1 MSLGDAVLDILRD
14 VPRLEN
20 NPWVLTDKLEGGR
33 LTDLQPFWQ
42 RVRRRAGLSDARIHD
57 LRHTFAS
64 VAATN
69 GMSLLVIG
77 KILGHKSEQ
86 TTKRYAHLARGTV
99 REAAGDVAASIAR
112 SMSQFAD
119 AAATAF

>member
-1 MSLGDAVLDILRD
+1 VPVGDAVLDILRD

-20 NPWVLTDKLEGGR
+20 NPWVLTGKLDGGR
-33 LTDLQPFWQ
+33 LADLQPFWQ
-42 RVRRRAGLSDARIHD
+42 RVRQRAGLSDARIHD

-86 TTKRYAHLARGTV
+86 TTKRYAHLARSTV
-99 REAAGDVAASIAR
+99 REAAGDVAASIVTC
-112 SMSQFAD
+112 SPKLYQS
-119 AAATAF
+119 